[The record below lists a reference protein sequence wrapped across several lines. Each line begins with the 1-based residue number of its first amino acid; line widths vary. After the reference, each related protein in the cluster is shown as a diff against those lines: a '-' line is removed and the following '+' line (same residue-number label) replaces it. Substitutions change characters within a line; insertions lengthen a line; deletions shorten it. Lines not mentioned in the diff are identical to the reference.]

1 MLVFE
6 QTIQKTRKE
15 KITKWYQELFPVV
28 AAYIGKR
35 GGEMEDARELF
46 QEALI
51 IFYEKALEGDFH
63 PNVSDKAY
71 MMGIIKKLW
80 LKQQQNKQ
88 RLINFENFEISEEF
102 ELKPAVKKMLS
113 FLRQSGEKCMDLLQS
128 FYYEK
133 LSMEQVASRFGYK
146 SERSA
151 TVQKFK
157 CLEKVRDQV
166 KQKSLSYEDF
176 LD

>member
-1 MLVFE
+1 MLVLE
-6 QTIQKTRKE
+6 QTAQETRKE
-15 KITKWYQELFPVV
+15 KITRWYQELFPKV
-28 AAYIGKR
+28 ATFIHKR
-35 GGEMEDARELF
+35 GGDVEDARELF

-51 IFYEKALEGDFH
+51 IFYEKNLAGDFH
-63 PNVSDKAY
+63 PEVSDKAY
-71 MMGIIKKLW
+71 FMGIVKKLW
-80 LKQQQNKQ
+80 LKQQQKKQ
-88 RLINFENFEISEEF
+88 RLISFENIEISEEF
-102 ELKPAVKKMLS
+102 ELKPTVKKMLL

-146 SERSA
+146 SKRSA

-166 KQKSLSYEDF
+166 KQKSLTYEDF

>member
-1 MLVFE
+1 MLVLE
-6 QTIQKTRKE
+6 QTAQETRKE
-15 KITKWYQELFPVV
+15 KITEWYKDFFPVV
-28 AAYIGKR
+28 AAYISRR

-51 IFYEKALEGDFH
+51 IFYEKNLAGDFH
-63 PNVSDKAY
+63 PEVSAEAY
-71 MMGIIKKLW
+71 LMGIVKKLW

-88 RLINFENFEISEEF
+88 RFISFENIEISEEF

-133 LSMEQVASRFGYK
+133 LSMEQVANRFGYK

-166 KQKSLSYEDF
+166 KQKSLTYEDF